1 MWYAPW
7 GCYSYVFYR
16 QPQDV
21 FGGIEMNLPE
31 APKLAELKSRECTLP
46 ELQAALIQLID
57 LYNEQGK
64 IMEAAINRKQDKGW
78 QATI

>member
-1 MWYAPW
+1 
-7 GCYSYVFYR
+7 
-16 QPQDV
+16 
-21 FGGIEMNLPE
+21 MNLPE